1 MSTVHVAGMR
11 PDGLCSRDGDRTAI
25 ADLMQWM
32 TECWDAGDGAS
43 YGELFADDGDCIAF
57 DATHLK
63 GRQRIAHHHQA
74 LFETVLKGSRLVFE
88 GLPQIRF
95 LDRDIAV
102 MHAMCSVHLLHDR
115 ANPTRQSPQ
124 TYVLVRGS
132 QGCWYI
138 AGLHG
143 AGSPLG
149 TITA

>member
-11 PDGLCSRDGDRTAI
+11 PESAYERRMDCDRTAI

-43 YGELFADDGDCIAF
+43 YGELFTHDCDCIAF

-63 GRQRIAHHHQA
+63 GRQQTARHHQA

-102 MHAMCSVHLLHDR
+102 MHAMCSVHLLHDC

-124 TYVLVRGS
+124 TYVLVRRS
-132 QGCWYI
+132 QGCWHI
-138 AGLHG
+138 AALHA
-143 AGSPLG
+143 AGSPVAM
-149 TITA
+149 T